1 MLRQHLLRL
10 LLLCSFAWA
19 AAAFAQPAA
28 PRIVVVADGETAPYQ
43 AAVAEISALARASGT
58 VVLRPAGQLLSSALQ
73 MGTLS
78 RSDVFVALG
87 ARTTAQVQGLGTP
100 VQAMSC
106 LTIERT
112 GLPGVVLTHSAA
124 ARIELLKRI
133 VPKAS
138 KIGVLYDPA
147 GSRTDLAAL
156 VSAATAVQA
165 TIVARPVTDAASLA
179 MQLERLANEVDVLLA
194 TYDQRIYS
202 AKNAAPLIRFSYQ
215 HRIPLLGM
223 SESWARAGA
232 LAGIDWDYRELA
244 EQCAAKAVR
253 LAAGERIEA
262 EPKRPTRMPYAINAA
277 TARELGVTLPAAVAQ
292 GARQVFE

>member
-1 MLRQHLLRL
+1 MLHRLRHRL
-10 LLLCSFAWA
+10 LLVCTLAWA
-19 AAAFAQPAA
+19 AVAFAQPAT
-28 PRIVVVADGETAPYQ
+28 PKIVVVADSETAPYQ
-43 AAVAEISALARASGT
+43 ATVAEISALARASGT
-58 VVLRPAGQLLSSALQ
+58 AVLRPAGQVLSSALQ

-87 ARTTAQVQGLGTP
+87 ARATAQVRGLGAP
-100 VQAMSC
+100 IQAMSC

-124 ARIELLKRI
+124 ARIDLLKRI
-133 VPKAS
+133 VPKAAQ
-138 KIGVLYDPA
+138 IGVLYDPA

-156 VSAATAVQA
+156 ATAAAAVQA
-165 TIVARPVTDAASLA
+165 TLVARPVTDAASLA

-194 TYDQRIYS
+194 TYDQGIYS

-215 HRIPLLGM
+215 HRIPFLGM

-232 LAGIDWDYRELA
+232 LAGIDWDYKELA

-262 EPKRPTRMPYAINAA
+262 EPKRPNRMPYAINAA
-277 TARELGVTLPAAVAQ
+277 TARELGVTLPAAVMQ
-292 GARQVFE
+292 GARQVFQ